1 MRERE
6 GSARWILTSLSDADD
21 GAVADDYDEGADA
34 PAGSDGD
41 YVPDDGNQM
50 GKRKGWIHGP
60 NVARVA
66 RKWVE

>member
-1 MRERE
+1 M
-6 GSARWILTSLSDADD
+6 SDADD

-60 NVARVA
+60 NVVRVA